1 MVYGSHIGCQGFRPG
16 TDRASAPRRTRLRP
30 SDATRYRP
38 SPPPRLRHRAP
49 ARNAPQTRQ
58 RSDPHETPNNRRS
71 SPRTRSPRHSRRR
84 PPSTALLAIAL
95 AAAAAAGPALL
106 RAQVPTPE
114 SVLGQ
119 RVGADFFLA
128 TFEESLEYFQQ
139 LDAASDRLELREVG
153 RTSFGRPAYIALIS
167 SAENLRNLDRHRE
180 IALRLAHP
188 RGLTEAQ
195 ARALAD
201 EGRAIVHI
209 DGGLHSTE
217 VATHQHTIQLAHD
230 LVAGDEDPEI
240 RAILDNVILILWPS
254 INPDGQTMI
263 AEWYRSNLG
272 TSYEVAPAPFLYQK
286 YVGHDNNRDG
296 YMINQIESR
305 MATRVAREWEPQIL
319 YNHHQSS
326 PFPTRIWIPPF
337 AEPISPHVHPLM
349 WRTVNLIGM
358 SMAQALEERGQKGAT
373 HMGTGF
379 DNWYPGFMDHANNFH
394 NVASFLTETGLYRYA
409 TPGFYTIQD
418 FPPRT
423 RELRPESLYSSPWEG
438 GWWRLRDAVDYM
450 LTASISVLDF
460 AAKYRRDVLYNRYQA
475 GRDIIEQ
482 YTHAPPYGY
491 FIPEQQRDPVA
502 AVEMLR
508 RLAYNG
514 IEVHR
519 LDEAVTHDGIAH
531 AAGTWVIAMDQPF
544 ANFVRQLFAVQ
555 DYPDLRQYPE
565 GPPDQ
570 PYDVAGWTLPYL
582 MDVRVVEAASPL
594 GDEVRSRMTAL
605 GAGTEDAGAETLA
618 WDAGV
623 EDASAFDSPPGV
635 GFDSNPVA
643 AAIVP
648 PAGSDGGGG
657 ALALDPAQNN
667 AFKALN
673 RAWAMGGQVRFVPG
687 RAGEDGEAGAS
698 GNYVVEGLSGSARG
712 DLVSGL
718 HLRTDRSGG
727 GGASLSRPRIALYRP
742 WSASMDEGW
751 TRWILESYDF
761 AFTSLYNADVLAGG
775 LGDRYDV
782 IVIADM
788 GSGQILNGFERGSV
802 PARYEGGIGA
812 RGVRELDAFVRGGGT
827 LVTINNSSMFA
838 INELHLPVRNAV
850 AGLESEDYFMSGSV
864 VEMEV
869 DPSHPVMSG
878 MPERAKIVVERSPVF
893 TTEEGFEGAVLAKY
907 PVDGSPLLSGY
918 LLGEEHLQGYAAA
931 LDVAHGDGRIV
942 LLGMKPQWRAQPFGN
957 FRILFNAVLY
967 SAQVAAE
974 TPLNPDFWKVPEE
987 DEEGNPGGAS

>member
-1 MVYGSHIGCQGFRPG
+1 MRI
-16 TDRASAPRRTRLRP
+16 RTTTA
-30 SDATRYRP
+30 AT
-38 SPPPRLRHRAP
+38 AF
-49 ARNAPQTRQ
+49 AA
-58 RSDPHETPNNRRS
+58 
-71 SPRTRSPRHSRRR
+71 
-84 PPSTALLAIAL
+84 AIAL
-95 AAAAAAGPALL
+95 TASPAPLHP
-106 RAQVPTPE
+106 QIPTPE
-114 SVLGQ
+114 SVLGH
-119 RVGADFFLA
+119 RVGADFHLA
-128 TFEESLEYFQQ
+128 TFEESIDYFQQ
-139 LDAASDRLELREVG
+139 LDAATDRLELREVG
-153 RTSFGRPAYIALIS
+153 RTSFGRPVYIALVS

-188 RGLTEAQ
+188 RGLTDAEAH
-195 ARALAD
+195 ALAD
-201 EGRAIVHI
+201 EGRALVHI
-209 DGGLHSTE
+209 DGGLHATE
-217 VATHQHTIQLAHD
+217 VAHAQHTIQLAYD
-230 LVAGDEDPEI
+230 LVTGDDDPEI
-240 RAILDNVILILWPS
+240 AAILDNVILMLWPS

-272 TSYEVAPAPFLYQK
+272 TPFEVAPAPFLYQK
-286 YVGHDNNRDG
+286 YIGHDNNRDG

-475 GRDIIEQ
+475 GRDIIAQ
-482 YTHAPPYGY
+482 YTEGPPYAY
-491 FIPEQQRDPVA
+491 FIPREQRDPVA

-514 IEVHR
+514 IEVHQ
-519 LDEAVTHDGIAH
+519 LSEAVAHDGISH
-531 AAGTWVIAMDQPF
+531 AAGTWVIAMAQPF

-582 MDVRVVEAASPL
+582 MDVRVIEAASPL
-594 GDEVRSRMTAL
+594 GDGVRGAMAGL
-605 GAGTEDAGAETLA
+605 GDDGGTGGAMVA
-618 WDAGV
+618 WDAEV
-623 EDASAFDSPPGV
+623 DDVSPFDSPPGV
-635 GFDSNPVA
+635 GFDSHPVA

-648 PAGSDGGGG
+648 APGSDAGGG
-657 ALALDPAQNN
+657 ALYIDPAQNN

-673 RAWAMGGQVRFVPG
+673 RAWAAGGQVRFVPG
-687 RAGEDGEAGAS
+687 TAGEEGAAGSS
-698 GNYVVEGLSGSARG
+698 GHYVVSGLSGSARG
-712 DLVSGL
+712 DLVSSL
-718 HLRTDRSGG
+718 HLRASTRGG
-727 GGASLSRPRIALYRP
+727 NEGVRLPQPRIGLYRP

-751 TRWILESYDF
+751 TRWLLEMYDF
-761 AFTSLYNADVLAGG
+761 DFASLGNADVLAGG
-775 LGDRYDV
+775 LRDRYDV

-788 GSGQILNGFERGSV
+788 GSGQILNGFAKGSV
-802 PARYEGGIGA
+802 PPRYEGGIGG
-812 RGVRELDAFVRGGGT
+812 RGVRELDAFVRRGGT
-827 LVTINNSSMFA
+827 LVTLNNASMFA
-838 INELHLPVRNAV
+838 IQQFHLPVRNVIAD
-850 AGLESEDYFMSGSV
+850 LESADYFMSGSI
-864 VEMEV
+864 VEMVV

-878 MPERAKIVVERSPVF
+878 MPERAKVVVGRSPVF

-907 PVDGSPLLSGY
+907 PEDGSPLLSGY

-931 LDVAHGDGRIV
+931 LDVAHGDGRV
-942 LLGMKPQWRAQPFGN
+942 VVLGMRPQWRGQPFGN
-957 FRILFNAVLY
+957 FRILFNAAMY
-967 SAQVAAE
+967 GGGVAAAR
-974 TPLNPDFWKVPEE
+974 PANPGFWEAPAEE
-987 DEEGNPGGAS
+987 EEEGQEGKG